1 MYSKR
6 KLLLFIKLF
15 LNTIGFK
22 KADNQDFTFK
32 QVKKY
37 VTYKY
42 GVAMLLFF
50 VVTLIGNAL
59 LYRSISVQNN
69 NAEIINIAGEQRMLM
84 QRISTLATKIHFE
97 DNEVQKNY
105 SMTLLQAS
113 LKEMEN
119 KLVNLTSFVENLNKS
134 SQQNSVLYALYFNE
148 PIKLHEQL
156 LDFHKL
162 IYQFTHT
169 QGVDEKIMRQI
180 VNQAI
185 GPLLYEADFA
195 VNLYQIHAEQE
206 LAFTKKLLEANTI
219 FVLILLLAQIVF
231 IFRPLARKLAEQA
244 SDLDNK
250 ATTDN
255 LTGLLNRQSFEP
267 RFTMIIKNAHSQRD
281 TASLITI
288 DLDWF
293 KEVNHTEGHA
303 AGDEILREI
312 GKRFSTLISPTL
324 QVTRLGGDEFG
335 IIIAHGLCSDRSM
348 KYAEEIRRMV
358 TEPIKYKGRLLHV
371 SATIGMASY
380 PNDAPNIKK
389 LLLAANYSLRLAK
402 QQGRGSIQAFMPAQ
416 HHAIERDKVIL
427 KSIERRE
434 HLDGLFMEF
443 QPLIDLKTQLITG
456 CEALVRWDHPELGR
470 ISPDQFLKLAVSHG
484 HGAFIGE
491 IIRRRAMEGFKA
503 IRSAGAVI
511 PSLSLNLMDVELKS
525 LSGPSDLIDQ
535 LNVFGLSPKDIE
547 IEVTEDVV
555 LGHLGNKLERQLLE
569 LRSAGFRLALDDFGT
584 GFATLE
590 HLVKLEVDIIKL
602 DRTFVAKIKKDDRS
616 FQIINAIIK
625 LAHGLSARVVAEGIE
640 TDEQLEILKNLSCD
654 IGQGFL
660 LARPMPVKEFLVWHR
675 HYTKSIARKVL
686 DFTC

>member
-1 MYSKR
+1 MYSKS
-6 KLLLFIKLF
+6 LLLSFIRLF
-15 LNTIGFK
+15 FNTIGLK
-22 KADNQDFTFK
+22 KANNQSFPFDN
-32 QVKKY
+32 VKKH
-37 VTYKY
+37 VTYRY

-50 VVTLIGNAL
+50 VVALICNAL
-59 LYRSISVQNN
+59 LYRSISLQHD

-84 QRISTLATKIHFE
+84 QRISTLATIIHFSE
-97 DNEVQKNY
+97 TKAKKNH
-105 SMTLLQAS
+105 SMTLLKKS
-113 LKEMEN
+113 LIKMEDQLL
-119 KLVNLTSFVENLNKS
+119 KLSIFVKTINNS
-134 SQQNSVLYALYFNE
+134 NQQNSILYALYFNE
-148 PIKLHEQL
+148 PVKLHEQML
-156 LDFHKL
+156 EFHKL
-162 IYQFTHT
+162 VYQFTHT
-169 QGVDEKIMRQI
+169 EGVDKKIMRQI

-185 GPLLYEADFA
+185 GPLLYEVDLA

-206 LAFTKKLLEANTI
+206 LAFTKKALKANTI

-244 SDLDNK
+244 SDLDKK

-267 RFTMIIKNAHSQRD
+267 RFSLIIKNAHSRGD
-281 TASLITI
+281 SASLITI

-293 KEVNHTEGHA
+293 KEVNHTDGHA
-303 AGDEILREI
+303 AGDEVLREI

-324 QVTRLGGDEFG
+324 QVTRLGGDEFA
-335 IIIAHGLCSDRSM
+335 IIIAHSLCSDWSL
-348 KYAEEIRRMV
+348 KYAEKIRQMIV
-358 TEPIKYKGRLLHV
+358 EPIKYKGRLLRV
-371 SATIGMASY
+371 TATVGMASY
-380 PNDAPNIKK
+380 PNDALNIKK
-389 LLLAANYSLRLAK
+389 LLLAANFSLRLAK
-402 QQGRGSIQAFMPAQ
+402 QKGRGSIQAFMPEQ
-416 HHAIERDKVIL
+416 RHAIERDKIII
-427 KSIERRE
+427 KSIEQRE

-503 IRSAGAVI
+503 IRTAGLKV

-525 LSGPSDLIDQ
+525 LSGPSKLIDQ

-555 LGHLGNKLERQLLE
+555 LGHLGNELERQLLE

-590 HLVKLEVDIIKL
+590 HLVKLEVDVIKL

-616 FQIINAIIK
+616 FKIINAIIK

-640 TDEQLEILKNLSCD
+640 TDEQLEILKTLSCD

-660 LARPMPVKEFLVWHR
+660 LARPMPVKELLVWHR
-675 HYTKSIARKVL
+675 NYTKSIACKVL
-686 DFTC
+686 EFTR